1 MIKALTIWDSA
12 KLILRENDNVRFTVD
27 RFCDALNDGMSDLT
41 NELDFFID
49 SLYMRVPPLYNSI
62 SLADRAIKIV
72 RVEYSDPQRSNTYRL
87 EPVGVERLDAENR
100 GWRFEN
106 FESQPRYYV
115 VNRQNVCE
123 FFVYPLA
130 RREDA
135 PTGKFGILA
144 VNDSQLNPTND
155 FGVITGLDVPY
166 LQVFFS
172 ERQKRVVPNEDKTD
186 IIFEGTTDIARFAI
200 QEDVMHCLKHYC
212 TSVMLSDDN
221 EQFQSELSK
230 TQFAL
235 YTRKLD
241 QLKGK
246 KSEGYTSD
254 IIRGFY
260 NTGFDSSHSGRY
272 HNGDCGYGS

>member
-12 KLILRENDNVRFTVD
+12 RLILRENDNVRFTID

-41 NELDFFID
+41 NELDFFIG
-49 SLYMRVPPLYNSI
+49 SLYMSVPPLYNSV
-62 SLADRAIKIV
+62 SLADRAVRIV

-87 EPVGVERLDAENR
+87 EPAGIEKLDAENR

-123 FFVYPLA
+123 FFVYPLS
-130 RREDA
+130 RRVDTPA
-135 PTGKFGILA
+135 GKFGILA

-155 FGVITGLDVPY
+155 FGTITGLGTPY
-166 LQVFFS
+166 LQVFFA
-172 ERQKRVVPNEDKTD
+172 ERQKRVVPNADKTD
-186 IIFEGTTDIARFAI
+186 IIFEGSTDIAMFNI

-246 KSEGYTSD
+246 KSEGYSSD
-254 IIRGFY
+254 IIRGPY
-260 NTGFDSSHSGRY
+260 NTGFDNPNTRY
-272 HNGDCGYGS
+272 NYGDCYNGS